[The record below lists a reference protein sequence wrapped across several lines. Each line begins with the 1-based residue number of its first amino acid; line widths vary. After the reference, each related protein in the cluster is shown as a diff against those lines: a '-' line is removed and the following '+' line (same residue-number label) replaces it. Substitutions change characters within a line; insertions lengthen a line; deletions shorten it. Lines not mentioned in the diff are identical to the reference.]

1 MDPDC
6 RKTGD
11 SAVPRAA
18 LAQLLGKFPPYN
30 LQSQEEALIVMTDI
44 EKILSCVA
52 ISEDVDGDV
61 PAK

>member
-1 MDPDC
+1 MDQ
-6 RKTGD
+6 KTAD

-18 LAQLLGKFPPYN
+18 LAQLLGKFPTYN
-30 LQSQEEALIVMTDI
+30 LQSQEEAVIVIKDI